1 MGYFSCSGETAVSA
15 CDPYN
20 WDCKRTVTTAGAA
33 AKHKHKHKPSKP
45 PKKIRKFS
53 YCDLLKATDKFSAES
68 FLGRGSHGSVY
79 RAVLDDG
86 KLVAAVKRTKLPS
99 NSSTAAMTTNRNLNL
114 IFNDGNNNN
123 NASPAENEIEILSRV
138 RSPRLVNLIGFCD
151 DVSDGQLHL
160 VVEYMPNGSLYD
172 LLHQSSR
179 PPGWT
184 RRIRFALQVA
194 KAVLCLHSADPPVIH
209 RDIKSSNVLI
219 DGGSNARLGDFGL
232 ALRGQVEDVRARCTP
247 PAGTLGYLDPGY
259 LQPSDL
265 SAKSDVFSFGI
276 LLLEIV
282 SGRNAIDVNFSPPSI
297 VDWAV
302 PLIRRRAFD
311 AIWDDRIDPPADP
324 AAVRSVAALAARC
337 VKGSA
342 RRRPEM
348 AEVVEVLKGASR
360 RARAW
365 RSWGRRRAGTSAGAD
380 AAAAAAAGAD
390 ETARTMRRLGSG
402 RRKSKVSSVPSTEC
416 GSEGSGIATDG
427 YKAVAVAVG
436 PGKHVVRSRSVGSYG
451 EIWAGRRKPPPAQ
464 PQPNHGVA
472 GKRTVKAA
480 GLSKSRSMGV
490 MQSRRAG
497 YLDLEGS
504 DRVTTARDGGTETD
518 SAVAKE
524 SEGPSESERKLLER
538 PPVPL

>member
-1 MGYFSCSGETAVSA
+1 MGYLSCNGEAAIST

-20 WDCKRTVTTAGAA
+20 WDCKRIATATA
-33 AKHKHKHKPSKP
+33 AKHRPSKP
-45 PKKIRKFS
+45 ATKIRKFS
-53 YCDLLKATDKFSAES
+53 YCDLVKATGGFSAET

-99 NSSTAAMTTNRNLNL
+99 SLSTTTMTNSNLNL
-114 IFNDGNNNN
+114 ILNDGNSN

-138 RSPRLVNLIGFCD
+138 HSPRLVNLIGFCD
-151 DVSDGQLHL
+151 GVSDGRLHL
-160 VVEYMPNGSLYD
+160 VVEYMPNGSLFD
-172 LLHQSSR
+172 LLHRSSR
-179 PPGWT
+179 SPGWT

-194 KAVLCLHSADPPVIH
+194 KAVQCLHSADPPVIH

-232 ALRGQVEDVRARCTP
+232 ALRGYVEDVRAKCTP

-311 AIWDDRIDPPADP
+311 AIWDNRIDPPADP

-348 AEVVEVLKGASR
+348 AEVVEALREANR
-360 RARAW
+360 RSRAW
-365 RSWGRRRAGTSAGAD
+365 RNLNWGRRRVGASAGVD
-380 AAAAAAAGAD
+380 AAAGD
-390 ETARTMRRLGSG
+390 ETAKTMRRLGSG
-402 RRKSKVSSVPSTEC
+402 RNNSKVSSVPCAEH
-416 GSEGSGIATDG
+416 GREGSGVASVE
-427 YKAVAVAVG
+427 YKTVAIGSADQ
-436 PGKHVVRSRSVGSYG
+436 VVRSRSVGSYG
-451 EIWAGRRKPPPAQ
+451 EIWAAARRKPQPPLS
-464 PQPNHGVA
+464 NHGVA
-472 GKRTVKAA
+472 VKRTVIA
-480 GLSKSRSMGV
+480 GLRKSRSMGGV
-490 MQSRRAG
+490 MQSRRVG
-497 YLDLEGS
+497 YRDLQGS
-504 DRVTTARDGGTETD
+504 DKLTTSRDGETEAD
-518 SAVAKE
+518 SAFTKE
-524 SEGPSESERKLLER
+524 SEDSNESERRLLER
-538 PPVPL
+538 PPLPL

>member
-1 MGYFSCSGETAVSA
+1 MGYLSCSGETAVA
-15 CDPYN
+15 TCDPYN
-20 WDCKRTVTTAGAA
+20 WDCKRTATATATA
-33 AKHKHKHKPSKP
+33 AKHKPNKPAKK
-45 PKKIRKFS
+45 KKIRKFS
-53 YCDLLKATDKFSAES
+53 YCDLVKATDAFSAES

-86 KLVAAVKRTKLPS
+86 KLVAAVKRTKIPS
-99 NSSTAAMTTNRNLNL
+99 SASAAAMTTNHNLNL
-114 IFNDGNNNN
+114 IFNDGNNNNN

-138 RSPRLVNLIGFCD
+138 HSPRLVNLIGFCD
-151 DVSDGQLHL
+151 DVSDGLLYL
-160 VVEYMPNGSLYD
+160 VVEFMPNGSLYD
-172 LLHQSSR
+172 LLHRSSR
-179 PPGWT
+179 LPGWT

-232 ALRGQVEDVRARCTP
+232 ALRGHVEDVRARCTP

-259 LQPSDL
+259 LLPSDL

-348 AEVVEVLKGASR
+348 AEVVEVLREASR

-365 RSWGRRRAGTSAGAD
+365 RSWGRRRAAGTSAGAD
-380 AAAAAAAGAD
+380 AAAAGGD
-390 ETARTMRRLGSG
+390 ETAKAMRRLGSG
-402 RRKSKVSSVPSTEC
+402 RRNSKVSSVPTAEC
-416 GSEGSGIATDG
+416 GSEGSG
-427 YKAVAVAVG
+427 VASVGQKTVAVG
-436 PGKHVVRSRSVGSYG
+436 SGVHVVRSRSVGSYG
-451 EIWAGRRKPPPAQ
+451 EIWAASRKPPP
-464 PQPNHGVA
+464 PPPPPPNHGSA
-472 GKRTVKAA
+472 AKRAVRA
-480 GLSKSRSMGV
+480 GLRKSRSMGV

-497 YLDLEGS
+497 YRDLQGS
-504 DRVTTARDGGTETD
+504 DDEATTSRDGGTEAD
-518 SAVAKE
+518 RAVAKE
-524 SEGPSESERKLLER
+524 SEGSNESERKLLER
-538 PPVPL
+538 PPAQL